1 MYMSNIRNQPQPQ
14 PPQQQQQYSVNNNIN
29 MQQQQQRQ
37 YPQRQQLSRN
47 NYGYSTSANLRYN
60 NNNNNNQHGM
70 NNNNNNNNGGTTL
83 GRKTTLGRAP
93 TRRMVPGANSI
104 ANASQNIQ
112 RGRTL
117 IRPDRYQEPA
127 PLLTGKSPANQE
139 LFDPWVLLSKMVTF
153 WAPSPILQA
162 FGKTEAGMQQAWREK
177 ITLCFLIACLGGF
190 VAFITIGLSSVM
202 CPPEQANNQ
211 QNYASYNDTINSA
224 SLLGISGWQ
233 FNISHA
239 KPQDNVDFFHIDDI
253 PGTDITNYFQHG
265 KNLIECQDP
274 QAIKFKAVAFDPCD
288 GNNGYHGCPLGPLLP
303 ITFAKLQIINST
315 RLVGYDWEDLASPK
329 LANYFVVDGNVL
341 NMDPYINAFPKP
353 IPQDELD
360 SLIRMILHQNF
371 AKGGRDATKH
381 FFRRPE
387 LQASI
392 NCLVQKYR
400 AGHIDKSTP
409 GCFVASIILYCSL
422 GIVLSIVM
430 ARFLMALIF
439 SWFISRKLSRTP
451 PPVEKSPYHQQSQQP
466 QLQKQLNGTMEMS
479 NIKQQQLKLNNN
491 NNNINNNDNQINRPA
506 SNYSLQ
512 VGNDLYTV
520 MLITCYSEN
529 TEGIRATVESL
540 SRTSYPD
547 DRKLLFLI
555 ADGLIT
561 GSGETMSTPDMCLS
575 LISFDP
581 NRPDLQYPEPQP
593 YIAVANGAKMY
604 NCAKVYAGHYICK
617 DHKVPMILIVKCGNP
632 DEQGK
637 SKPGNRGKRDSQLI
651 LMNFFS
657 RVTYNDRMTPLDY
670 DLFQKINYLMGVT
683 PDYFELVLMVDADT
697 KVYSSS
703 LRLLVNCMVNDNLI
717 MGLCGETKIANKRDS
732 WVTAIQVY
740 EYFISHHLAK
750 GFESVFGGVTCLPG
764 CFSMYRLKA
773 RKGDGD
779 WVPIITKPEIVQE
792 YSQNTVDTL
801 HQKNLLLLGED
812 RFLTTLMLR
821 SFPYRKMVFTPQAVC
836 KTIVP
841 DEFKVL
847 LSQRRRWINSTIHN
861 LFELVLVR
869 NLCGTFCFSMQ
880 FVVMMDLIG
889 TLTLPVAIILTIV
902 LIANLAQVQITS
914 FMVAVPLILLIVVL
928 FSPAFLILITTR
940 KWVYL
945 VWMVIYLFAL
955 PIWNFVLPVYSY
967 WHFDDFSWGET
978 RKVTGEVKGDDHGKK
993 DGEFDPSKVPLKRWE
1008 DFERKRVR
1016 AIKRRERKLR
1026 ELGPTHPPMKD
1037 DNIYNTPPI
1046 HNNNAIT
1053 NNSNINSNNN
1063 SQPPMHYFDPS
1074 KEAPAKAGSGYYP
1087 TYRPQPA
1094 QTTPYQQRPPTT
1106 LPKNSTSP
1114 LPRQQPQQNR
1124 NPIQNQQQRP
1134 LPPRNQSHPQPQQQ
1148 QQQNYQNRPLPPRNQ
1163 SHPQQ
1168 PRPPIIS
1175 TSKPNPRPP
1184 LS

>member
-1 MYMSNIRNQPQPQ
+1 
-14 PPQQQQQYSVNNNIN
+14 
-29 MQQQQQRQ
+29 
-37 YPQRQQLSRN
+37 
-47 NYGYSTSANLRYN
+47 
-60 NNNNNNQHGM
+60 
-70 NNNNNNNNGGTTL
+70 
-83 GRKTTLGRAP
+83 
-93 TRRMVPGANSI
+93 
-104 ANASQNIQ
+104 
-112 RGRTL
+112 
-117 IRPDRYQEPA
+117 
-127 PLLTGKSPANQE
+127 
-139 LFDPWVLLSKMVTF
+139 
-153 WAPSPILQA
+153 
-162 FGKTEAGMQQAWREK
+162 
-177 ITLCFLIACLGGF
+177 
-190 VAFITIGLSSVM
+190 
-202 CPPEQANNQ
+202 
-211 QNYASYNDTINSA
+211 
-224 SLLGISGWQ
+224 
-233 FNISHA
+233 
-239 KPQDNVDFFHIDDI
+239 
-253 PGTDITNYFQHG
+253 
-265 KNLIECQDP
+265 
-274 QAIKFKAVAFDPCD
+274 
-288 GNNGYHGCPLGPLLP
+288 
-303 ITFAKLQIINST
+303 
-315 RLVGYDWEDLASPK
+315 
-329 LANYFVVDGNVL
+329 
-341 NMDPYINAFPKP
+341 
-353 IPQDELD
+353 
-360 SLIRMILHQNF
+360 
-371 AKGGRDATKH
+371 
-381 FFRRPE
+381 
-387 LQASI
+387 
-392 NCLVQKYR
+392 
-400 AGHIDKSTP
+400 
-409 GCFVASIILYCSL
+409 
-422 GIVLSIVM
+422 M
-430 ARFLMALIF
+430 ARFFMALIF

-451 PPVEKSPYHQQSQQP
+451 PPVEKSSYNHQQ
-466 QLQKQLNGTMEMS
+466 QKQLNTTMELA
-479 NIKQQQLKLNNN
+479 NIKQPQSQQQHNSNNN
-491 NNNINNNDNQINRPA
+491 NNNVNRPP
-506 SNYSLQ
+506 SNYSVQ

-593 YIAVANGAKMY
+593 YIAVANGGKMY

-617 DHKVPMILIVKCGNP
+617 GHKVPMVLIVKCGNP
-632 DEQGK
+632 SEKDK
-637 SKPGNRGKRDSQLI
+637 PKPGNRGKRDSQLI

-670 DLFQKINYLMGVT
+670 DLFQKITYLMGVT

-703 LRLLVNCMVNDNLI
+703 LRLLVNCMMNDNLI

-836 KTIVP
+836 KTVVP

-902 LIANLAQVQITS
+902 LIVNLAQVQITS
-914 FMVAVPLILLIVVL
+914 FMVAVPLVLLIVVL

-945 VWMVIYLFAL
+945 VWMFIYLLAL

-978 RKVTGEVKGDDHGKK
+978 RKVTGEVKGDDHGQK

-1008 DFERKRVR
+1008 DFERKRIR

-1037 DNIYNTPPI
+1037 NIYNTPPI
-1046 HNNNAIT
+1046 NNN
-1053 NNSNINSNNN
+1053 NSNNN
-1063 SQPPMHYFDPS
+1063 SITAPMHYFDPS

-1087 TYRPQPA
+1087 TYRPQP
-1094 QTTPYQQRPPTT
+1094 PPSYHQQRPPPPTT

-1114 LPRQQPQQNR
+1114 LPRQLPPQQQQQNRPPQQNL
-1124 NPIQNQQQRP
+1124 QQRP
-1134 LPPRNQSHPQPQQQ
+1134 LPPRNQSNQQV

-1168 PRPPIIS
+1168 PRPPMIN
-1175 TSKPNPRPP
+1175 TFRPNPHPP
-1184 LS
+1184 PHSS